1 MVTKEDIERYYAEK
15 LGNDYENDEYAVP
28 SFVKNYLA
36 NTAVLESDENGLYY
50 AVYEVFP
57 DHERVY
63 VTIES
68 IRQDIKTAI
77 DATIADLE
85 NIRGL

>member
-1 MVTKEDIERYYAEK
+1 MVTKEQIEHYYAEK
-15 LGNDYENDEYAVP
+15 LGNDYDNDEYAVP
-28 SFVKNYLA
+28 SFVRNYLN
-36 NTAVLESDENGLYY
+36 NTVALESDENGLYY

-77 DATIADLE
+77 DATINDLME
-85 NIRGL
+85 IRGL

>member
-1 MVTKEDIERYYAEK
+1 MVTREDIERYYAEK
-15 LGNDYENDEYAVP
+15 LCNDYDNDVYAVP
-28 SFVKNYLA
+28 SFVKNYLDHA
-36 NTAVLESDENGLYY
+36 PLEHDEYGLYY

-68 IRQDIKTAI
+68 IRQDIKSAI